1 MVTLLRTFIAPLLG
15 LSLIFSPASLPL
27 PVDEGDSLRLP
38 MFSSS
43 AQLSDRTKPPR
54 GVFLSPTGS
63 ERIRVVRPFQKP
75 EKRWSAGHRGVKL
88 RMPSFD
94 APVYAP
100 AAGRISFSGFVVNR
114 RVIVIE
120 HEDGSKSS
128 FEPVTDAL
136 ESGTEVQA
144 GERIAVMDSA
154 IHPCGSIPCLHW
166 GVRIIPEDANADT
179 AKASEYIDPLA
190 LLTGVR
196 SVEPSR
202 LYPTGSDFAA

>member
-1 MVTLLRTFIAPLLG
+1 MIATLLRIFFAPVVAFSLALSPG
-15 LSLIFSPASLPL
+15 LL
-27 PVDEGDSLRLP
+27 PV
-38 MFSSS
+38 SSFCDPS
-43 AQLSDRTKPPR
+43 SITLNDRSTPTR
-54 GVFLSPTGS
+54 ELFLSPTGS
-63 ERIRVVRPFQKP
+63 ARIRVVRAFKKP
-75 EKRWSAGHRGVKL
+75 EKRWLAGHRGVKL

-166 GVRIIPEDANADT
+166 GVRIIPEGAEGEN

-190 LLTGVR
+190 LLR
-196 SVEPSR
+196 IPHSVEPSR
-202 LYPTGSDFAA
+202 LYPTGSDFTA